1 MTDRLTQKGRFF
13 NSKTFELT
21 DTGLR
26 GQHKGLFSSNEY
38 FVDYDDIG
46 IRILKEKAGRNG
58 WLAASTI
65 ALLLAIFLFARRIFG
80 GDVGNGAEFFY
91 LLLSGV
97 CGLVFIV
104 TYKRKF
110 YLVKSGNINAI
121 EFFDDN
127 PSKKELEDF
136 IEKIKE
142 RRNQA
147 LENKY
152 GQINPMLS
160 YEQNHQNQMW
170 LLNNDVIHK
179 DEFDKRTEE
188 LDSTYSSPVRNKIGF
203 NLGEN

>member
-1 MTDRLTQKGRFF
+1 MTDRLIQKGRFF
-13 NSKTFELT
+13 NTKIFELT

-26 GQHKGLFSSNEY
+26 GQNKGLFSANEY
-38 FVDYDDIG
+38 FVDFDDIG

-65 ALLLAIFLFARRIFG
+65 ALILAMFLFARRLFG

-91 LLLSGV
+91 LLVSGV
-97 CGLVFIV
+97 CGLVFIL

-110 YLVKSGNINAI
+110 YLVKSGNLNAI
-121 EFFDDN
+121 EFFDDK

-136 IEKIKE
+136 LEKIKE
-142 RRNQA
+142 RRNQT

-179 DEFDKRTEE
+179 DEFDKRTKE
-188 LDSTYSSPVRNKIGF
+188 LDSTYSSTVRNKIGF